1 MKNLFKGF
9 VILFFAGMLAAGFV
23 SCSSPSNSSSGPAS
37 EPNVVAKYKGYLSA
51 YSGAEDIIT
60 IYDDCTWKEECGG
73 TVYTKGTYEIIGNG
87 NERNG
92 IVKLKVTE
100 SKLSEIP
107 VGASDTVTIVNGS
120 FSFMGTTYTIV
131 E

>member
-9 VILFFAGMLAAGFV
+9 VILFVAGMLAAGFV
-23 SCSSPSNSSSGPAS
+23 SCSSPSNSSS

-51 YSGAEDIIT
+51 YGGAEDIIT

-92 IVKLKVTE
+92 VVKLKVTE
-100 SKLSEIP
+100 SKLPEIP

>member
-1 MKNLFKGF
+1 MKKLLNLFALLF
-9 VILFFAGMLAAGFV
+9 VTGMLAAGFV
-23 SCSSPSNSSSGPAS
+23 SCSSSANSSSGPD
-37 EPNVVAKYKGYLSA
+37 VVAKYKGYLKA
-51 YSGAEDIIT
+51 YGAEDVIT

-73 TVYTKGTYEIIGNG
+73 TIYTKGTYEIVGDG

-92 IVKLKVTE
+92 VVKLKVTE
-100 SKLSEIP
+100 SKLPEIP